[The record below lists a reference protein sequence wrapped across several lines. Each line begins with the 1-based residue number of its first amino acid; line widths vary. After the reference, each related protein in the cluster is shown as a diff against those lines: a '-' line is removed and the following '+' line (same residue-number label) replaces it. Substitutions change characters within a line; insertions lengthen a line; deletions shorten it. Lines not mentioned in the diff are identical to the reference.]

1 MLTLHLQDVTMSSQ
15 RPNGGGQRLFHGT
28 ISRRQV
34 LTASGLV
41 ALGSLSGC
49 LGRVASRVTNT
60 GASPAAMFGGI
71 RDDRLLPATA
81 GDTVRFAPTVRVEE
95 RFLSE
100 EIEIEAWVTN
110 TTFTAKAND
119 YNSVRSNKRRSSIG
133 GRLTE
138 DGDDG
143 SDEHDES
150 DEHVRGSIERLQSLT
165 GASDDE
171 IRAMYEYLEDD
182 PVLREQA
189 VITLPDARVPR
200 GGPTMEELITP
211 DRVIRFI
218 TGRAETDDYV
228 YAWGAHEYEEL
239 AASDDDDDADDDDE
253 SCEQT
258 SSGTSL
264 STEGQVYCWGSGS
277 STAISEPIHTYG
289 SLELIQSNAGV
300 GVINSPPVAAD
311 GNSKI
316 GVASDGTPLTGDD
329 VDEWGGEDGPTS
341 STSTIVCQVL
351 VQPVGCPCPFPAL
364 LHVQRHQNNDQY
376 IYSCGWVIDESC
388 LYSNST
394 TVVTAARGRGGG
406 AGKVHI
412 VEIPVSTARELTGDV
427 IRRLLPD
434 DVSPIGSQLFDG
446 SLRDAERAGVLPDDD
461 FAEQVVETVS
471 AGDSEVYCVCTP
483 FDGSCL
489 HLVDDGDTENV
500 VKFKAGAEL
509 SKSVN

>member
-1 MLTLHLQDVTMSSQ
+1 M
-15 RPNGGGQRLFHGT
+15 
-28 ISRRQV
+28 
-34 LTASGLV
+34 
-41 ALGSLSGC
+41 
-49 LGRVASRVTNT
+49 TNT
-60 GASPAAMFGGI
+60 GASPAAMFGGL

-95 RFLSE
+95 RFLSG
-100 EIEIEAWVTN
+100 EIEVEAWMTN

-133 GRLTE
+133 GRPIE
-138 DGDDG
+138 DEDDD
-143 SDEHDES
+143 SDEHDDS
-150 DEHVRGSIERLQSLT
+150 DAHVRRSIERLQSLT

-200 GGPTMEELITP
+200 GGPTVEELITP
-211 DRVIRFI
+211 DRVIQFI
-218 TGRAETDDYV
+218 TGRADTDDHV
-228 YAWGAHEYEEL
+228 YAWGANEYEEL
-239 AASDDDDDADDDDE
+239 AAADDDDDDDDENE

-289 SLELIQSNAGV
+289 SLELIRSPAGV
-300 GVINSPPVAAD
+300 GVINSPPVATD
-311 GNSKI
+311 EHSKI
-316 GVASDGTPLTGDD
+316 GVTSDGTPLTGDQ
-329 VDEWGGEDGPTS
+329 VNEWGREDGPAL
-341 STSTIVCQVL
+341 STSTIVSQVL
-351 VQPVGCPCPFPAL
+351 VQPAGCPCPFPAL
-364 LHVQRHQNNDQY
+364 LHVQRHRSNDQY
-376 IYSCGWVIDESC
+376 IYSCGWIIDESC

-406 AGKVHI
+406 AGRVS
-412 VEIPVSTARELTGDV
+412 VVDIPVSTGREITGDV

-446 SLRDAERAGVLPDDD
+446 SLRDAERAQVLLDDE
-461 FAEQVVETVS
+461 FAEQVAQTVS
-471 AGDSEVYCVCTP
+471 AGDDEVYCVCTP